1 MTAVQEKKAD
11 KKKPVGTSV
20 ERMVATQTGPPQP
33 EPKPP
38 TPPKPGD
45 TDFDWSA
52 EYPGEKV
59 FTYTTDDGATIGL
72 AAISKKRQPS
82 IGFMRKTRRKPEF
95 EQILDMLEFIA
106 SDNALTV
113 ADEWDSEQLV
123 VMWEKWTSWNLA
135 NAGE

>member
-1 MTAVQEKKAD
+1 MTAVAEPKKKDKKAD
-11 KKKPVGTSV
+11 DVLALEESPNAEKPAPEKPS
-20 ERMVATQTGPPQP
+20 P
-33 EPKPP
+33 EP
-38 TPPKPGD
+38 GD
-45 TDFDWSA
+45 ADFDWAA

-59 FTYTTDDGATIGL
+59 FTYTTDDGVTIGL

-113 ADEWDSEQLV
+113 ADEWTSEQLV
-123 VMWEKWTSWNLA
+123 LMWEKWTEWNLA

>member
-1 MTAVQEKKAD
+1 MTAVAEPKKA
-11 KKKPVGTSV
+11 KKRDVVDEPGLSVGLV
-20 ERMVATQTGPPQP
+20 EETDTVEST
-33 EPKPP
+33 E
-38 TPPKPGD
+38 PPKPGD
-45 TDFDWSA
+45 ADFDWTK

-59 FTYTTDDGATIGL
+59 FTYTTDDGVTIGL

-113 ADEWDSEQLV
+113 ADEWTSEQLV
-123 VMWEKWTSWNLA
+123 LMWEKWTEWNLA